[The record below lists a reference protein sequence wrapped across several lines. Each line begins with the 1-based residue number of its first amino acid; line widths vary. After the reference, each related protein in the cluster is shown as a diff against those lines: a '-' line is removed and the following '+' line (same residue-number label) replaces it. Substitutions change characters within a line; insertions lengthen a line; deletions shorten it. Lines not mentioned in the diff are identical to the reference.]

1 MDSTKHQSIALNLV
15 IRRFPAQA
23 KLIENEYGARND
35 FQALCNDLRLC
46 VDALAR
52 WQRSE
57 APVASARVAEYAQSL
72 EELEQE
78 IEAWLNDVEARSG

>member
-1 MDSTKHQSIALNLV
+1 MDSTKRQSIALNLA

-23 KLIENEYGARND
+23 HLIESEYGARND
-35 FQALCNDLRLC
+35 FQSLCEDLRLC
-46 VDALAR
+46 VDALVR

-57 APVASARVAEYAQSL
+57 VPVAAARVTENSQSL

-78 IEAWLNDVEARSG
+78 IEVWLDELEARSG